1 MSSKLLCLCVTSV
14 VVATSAIALPS
25 KSLAGDWSGG
35 DTPPA
40 NEEVTPDAS
49 DNSNVNSEDSEEK
62 NITTRHGRSNR
73 IQKSRNRTNRP
84 PSADSS
90 NNASNGN
97 DFARRLWGF

>member
-14 VVATSAIALPS
+14 MVATSAIALPS

-40 NEEVTPDAS
+40 NEEIAPDTQ
-49 DNSNVNSEDSEEK
+49 DNSDVNSENSEEK
-62 NITTRHGRSNR
+62 NITTRQGRSTRLKN
-73 IQKSRNRTNRP
+73 SRNRTNRP
-84 PSADSS
+84 PSADSV